1 MSDFSSGNEV
11 LSQSESGVTIEKSF
25 DGEEFAVPAIRF
37 ELRSDHDDAVTVRIT
52 DRIPDEFPMD
62 NVGFHPEYEN
72 ENWTAYKDHRVQ
84 FERTLEPNESL
95 TTVYGIRLSNWSDVE
110 DFLIEPELEE
120 VTPVTGD
127 AEPDGE
133 ERMEEHTITDIV
145 SEDSSQVVRDVI
157 AGEGGLP
164 GLNDDADETEAS
176 DEPPDPLADVG
187 SDPLADTVADPL
199 ADSEVDPLDDAEA
212 DPLDEAVETNSDAS
226 TDEDDSEVPDDDEDK
241 GESDS
246 LFTDTVDEADEFEA
260 SATDDD
266 ILEAPAE
273 TTEEQTASPPR
284 PGSVAAAL
292 ADEIRAGEVNSED
305 LSLIQQ
311 ELDLDTP
318 ESTNVRIR
326 HLQSRVDD
334 LAAYTEALEEFIDDN
349 GTAKTLIEDFKSE
362 VESVREELGEMGDD
376 IESSKDE
383 GAQARARV
391 ADLETNLNGLET
403 GLQSDLEDL
412 ESDVEELDDVGSNLE
427 GLESQLNDLEDLVA
441 TNTQEASALDDELE
455 DLRDDFGAIGSIE
468 AEIEELRDDFEA
480 VGSLEDEIESVSND
494 VSELSD
500 SVSAAETR
508 MDEKIETLR
517 ADIESIESE
526 MKELNEWRDQLGS
539 VFGGN

>member
-11 LSQSESGVTIEKSF
+11 ISSSEGEVTIEKSF

-37 ELRSDHDDAVTVRIT
+37 ELQSGHDDAVTVRLT
-52 DRIPDEFPMD
+52 DRIPDDFPMD

-95 TTVYGIRLSNWSDVE
+95 TTVYGIRLSDWSDAE
-110 DFLIEPELEE
+110 KFLIEPELEE

-127 AEPDGE
+127 AEGQGE

-157 AGEGGLP
+157 TGDSGLP
-164 GLNDDADETEAS
+164 GLDDESEPS
-176 DEPPDPLADVG
+176 DEA
-187 SDPLADTVADPL
+187 SDPLADAGSDPLGDPL
-199 ADSEVDPLDDAEA
+199 ASTADADETDPLSDTASTDVASADVADDSTEAEPESEADFDESPLDDS
-212 DPLDEAVETNSDAS
+212 DDLDNVTDGPFDETMDEPDAVAGGS
-226 TDEDDSEVPDDDEDK
+226 V
-241 GESDS
+241 ESD
-246 LFTDTVDEADEFEA
+246 
-260 SATDDD
+260 D
-266 ILEAPAE
+266 IIEAPDE
-273 TTEEQTASPPR
+273 PMDEPPVSPPR

-292 ADEIRAGEVNSED
+292 ADEIRAGEVNGDD
-305 LSLIQQ
+305 LKLIQQ

-334 LAAYTEALEEFIDDN
+334 LGAYTEALEEFIDDN
-349 GTAKTLIEDFKSE
+349 GTAKTLIDGFETE
-362 VESVREELGEMGDD
+362 VEAVRAEIDAMDTE
-376 IESSKDE
+376 IESAKDE

-391 ADLETNLNGLET
+391 ADLETTIDSLET
-403 GLQSDLEDL
+403 GLESDIEALEDDL
-412 ESDVEELDDVGSNLE
+412 DELGDLDSNLD
-427 GLESQLNDLEDLVA
+427 GLESQLDDLEDLVA

-455 DLRDDFGAIGSIE
+455 DLRDDFETVDSIG
-468 AEIEELRDDFEA
+468 
-480 VGSLEDEIESVSND
+480 GKIESLSDD

-500 SVSAAETR
+500 SVAATETR
-508 MDEKIETLR
+508 MDEKVETLR
-517 ADIESIESE
+517 ADIENIESE
-526 MKELNEWRDQLGS
+526 LKELNEWRNQLGS

>member
-11 LSQSESGVTIEKSF
+11 ISGSEGGVTIEKSF

-37 ELRSDHDDAVTVRIT
+37 ELQSDHDDAVTVRLT
-52 DRIPDEFPMD
+52 DRIPDDFPMD

-95 TTVYGIRLSNWSDVE
+95 TTVYGIRLSNWSDAE
-110 DFLIEPELEE
+110 KFLIEPELEE

-127 AEPDGE
+127 AKGQGE

-157 AGEGGLP
+157 TGDSGLP
-164 GLNDDADETEAS
+164 GLDESEANDDA
-176 DEPPDPLADVG
+176 
-187 SDPLADTVADPL
+187 ADPL
-199 ADSEVDPLDDAEA
+199 ADDGNDPLGDDEDDPLADPLASAAKADNSTETEAKLEDDFEESPLDDDDDLENETDSPFDEPVNEPDAVAGDFEESDDIIEA
-212 DPLDEAVETNSDAS
+212 SDEM
-226 TDEDDSEVPDDDEDK
+226 TDEPPV
-241 GESDS
+241 
-246 LFTDTVDEADEFEA
+246 
-260 SATDDD
+260 
-266 ILEAPAE
+266 
-273 TTEEQTASPPR
+273 SPPR

-292 ADEIRAGEVNSED
+292 ADEIRAGEVNGDD
-305 LSLIQQ
+305 LKLIQQ

-349 GTAKTLIEDFKSE
+349 GTAKTLIDGFETE
-362 VESVREELGEMGDD
+362 VESVRTELDEMDD
-376 IESSKDE
+376 EIESAKDE
-383 GAQARARV
+383 SAQARARV
-391 ADLETNLNGLET
+391 ADFETTVESLET
-403 GLQSDLEDL
+403 GLERDIEAIEDDMDEL
-412 ESDVEELDDVGSNLE
+412 GELDSTLD
-427 GLESQLNDLEDLVA
+427 GLESQLDDLEDLVA

-455 DLRDDFGAIGSIE
+455 DLRDDFE
-468 AEIEELRDDFEA
+468 TL
-480 VGSLEDEIESVSND
+480 GSLEGMIGEVSDD

-500 SVSAAETR
+500 SVAATETR
-508 MDEKIETLR
+508 MDEKVETLR
-517 ADIESIESE
+517 ADIENIESE
-526 MKELNEWRDQLGS
+526 LKEVNEWRDQLGS

>member
-11 LSQSESGVTIEKSF
+11 ISGSEGGVTIEKSF

-37 ELRSDHDDAVTVRIT
+37 ELQSDHDDAVTVRLT
-52 DRIPDEFPMD
+52 DRIPDDFPMD

-95 TTVYGIRLSNWSDVE
+95 TTVYGIRLSDWSDAE
-110 DFLIEPELEE
+110 KFLIEPELEE

-127 AEPDGE
+127 AKGQGE

-157 AGEGGLP
+157 TGDSGLP
-164 GLNDDADETEAS
+164 GLDESEANDDA
-176 DEPPDPLADVG
+176 
-187 SDPLADTVADPL
+187 ADPL
-199 ADSEVDPLDDAEA
+199 ADDGNDPLASTVDASEDDPLSDASDGDAEGVGEVNGSIEVEPEDDFEESSLDDA
-212 DPLDEAVETNSDAS
+212 DDLDDATGGPFDEPVNEPDAVAGGLGGS
-226 TDEDDSEVPDDDEDK
+226 ED
-241 GESDS
+241 
-246 LFTDTVDEADEFEA
+246 
-260 SATDDD
+260 
-266 ILEAPAE
+266 IIEAPEE
-273 TTEEQTASPPR
+273 TSDELTVSPPR

-292 ADEIRAGEVNSED
+292 ADEIRAGEVNGAD
-305 LSLIQQ
+305 LKLIQQ

-349 GTAKTLIEDFKSE
+349 GTAKTLIDGFETE
-362 VESVREELGEMGDD
+362 VESVRAELDEMDD
-376 IESSKDE
+376 EIENAKDESSR
-383 GAQARARV
+383 ARARV
-391 ADLETNLNGLET
+391 ADFETTVESLET
-403 GLQSDLEDL
+403 GLESDIEALEDDMDEL
-412 ESDVEELDDVGSNLE
+412 GELDSTLD
-427 GLESQLNDLEDLVA
+427 GLESQLDDLEDLVA

-455 DLRDDFGAIGSIE
+455 DLRDDFE
-468 AEIEELRDDFEA
+468 TL
-480 VGSLEDEIESVSND
+480 GSLEGMIGEVSDD

-500 SVSAAETR
+500 SVAATETR
-508 MDEKIETLR
+508 MDEKVETLR
-517 ADIESIESE
+517 ADIENIESE
-526 MKELNEWRDQLGS
+526 LKEVNEWRDQLGS